1 MKNILSLDLGI
12 TSVGYSI
19 LKQLD
24 TDKYSLVDYGVSMF
38 DKPYDE
44 KNNSKKILHSE
55 VTSFKKLN
63 DLKKERKRNLA
74 LLFEEFGLGDKD
86 YFLYQEKQ
94 NVYKNKWHIRAKKAF
109 CERLKVEELFTI
121 LYSIAKRRGYK
132 SLETSDLLEELCKE
146 LEIPFEEDKKTKN
159 NEEKGKIKSALK
171 RVEELKERYP
181 QKTVAA
187 IIYEEELKNP
197 TPVFRNHDNYRYMI
211 RREDIND
218 EIKKIVLAQKEFGLF
233 DKDFDVD
240 KFIKRLIKTIDDQ
253 KESTNNKDLLANCEF
268 YKEHKVAHQYSL
280 ITDIFKMYQAV
291 SNITFNSKPE
301 IKITKEQIKLIADDF
316 FKKVRKGKKIDSIK
330 FKDVRKILNL
340 PDDIKIFN
348 KEDFSVKNGK
358 KQDNYIIKFHFV
370 NNLSKID
377 NTFILKAFE
386 KENPYEELK
395 EIFDTLGFEKS
406 PKIIYENLKNKID
419 NKTIVELIKNKT
431 GSSTRISSYAMV
443 KFIPY
448 FEQGYT
454 LDDIKKELGLI
465 RNEDYSKFQK
475 GIKYLS
481 VSQFENDDSLLINNH
496 PVKSIVSAALRVT
509 KHLHVKHGPF
519 DEIKVE
525 SARELSQNEETRK
538 AIDKANKELEKQ
550 IDNIMENEEYQE
562 IAQRY
567 GRNLRKYARKILM
580 WLEQDKLDIYTGKNI
595 GISEIFSNTVDID
608 HIVPQSLGGLSVK
621 HNLVLTHKDSN
632 LKKSNQ
638 LPINFVEDK
647 NAFENRVEHLF
658 RERKINWKKKV
669 NLLATTFDETFKDT
683 FESKELRATSYV
695 EALTA
700 QVLKRYYPFPNEKKQ
715 KDGSAV
721 RHIQGRAT
729 SNIRKL
735 LHVKTKVRDTN
746 IHHAVD
752 AILIGLTNQSWLQKL
767 SNTFRENFG
776 KIDDEARA
784 NIKKA
789 TPLIDGIEP
798 SELIGMIEKG
808 YNKFGKESVFYEDIW
823 GKTKTVYFWVSKK
836 PMVSKIHKD
845 TIYAKKEN
853 GIYTVREKIIDKFV
867 SLKVSSKTKVDEFY
881 KKFKKEILYK
891 MYLHEINQNDVIYKT
906 VQKRGDEIAEM
917 LKSFERLDAN
927 DKEALAEAK
936 DELNNLIHKP
946 LIDNNGNEIRR
957 VQFYQTNLT
966 GFEIRGGL
974 ATKAKTFIGFKAKL
988 KDGKFKYERIDMS
1001 NIQRIKKKKDTGF
1014 KVYKNDVVFFTY
1026 PDGSCKGGRIVS
1038 FLDEK
1043 NLVAFSNPRFPG
1055 SIAYQPE
1062 EFLTFFNGK
1071 PNSHKQHSIKKAIGI
1086 IKLNL
1091 DITGNIKSYRTIGSC
1106 ESEFLEFLKSIKS

>member
-1 MKNILSLDLGI
+1 
-12 TSVGYSI
+12 
-19 LKQLD
+19 
-24 TDKYSLVDYGVSMF
+24 
-38 DKPYDE
+38 
-44 KNNSKKILHSE
+44 
-55 VTSFKKLN
+55 
-63 DLKKERKRNLA
+63 
-74 LLFEEFGLGDKD
+74 
-86 YFLYQEKQ
+86 
-94 NVYKNKWHIRAKKAF
+94 
-109 CERLKVEELFTI
+109 
-121 LYSIAKRRGYK
+121 
-132 SLETSDLLEELCKE
+132 
-146 LEIPFEEDKKTKN
+146 
-159 NEEKGKIKSALK
+159 
-171 RVEELKERYP
+171 
-181 QKTVAA
+181 
-187 IIYEEELKNP
+187 
-197 TPVFRNHDNYRYMI
+197 
-211 RREDIND
+211 
-218 EIKKIVLAQKEFGLF
+218 
-233 DKDFDVD
+233 
-240 KFIKRLIKTIDDQ
+240 
-253 KESTNNKDLLANCEF
+253 
-268 YKEHKVAHQYSL
+268 
-280 ITDIFKMYQAV
+280 
-291 SNITFNSKPE
+291 
-301 IKITKEQIKLIADDF
+301 
-316 FKKVRKGKKIDSIK
+316 
-330 FKDVRKILNL
+330 
-340 PDDIKIFN
+340 
-348 KEDFSVKNGK
+348 
-358 KQDNYIIKFHFV
+358 
-370 NNLSKID
+370 
-377 NTFILKAFE
+377 
-386 KENPYEELK
+386 
-395 EIFDTLGFEKS
+395 
-406 PKIIYENLKNKID
+406 
-419 NKTIVELIKNKT
+419 
-431 GSSTRISSYAMV
+431 
-443 KFIPY
+443 
-448 FEQGYT
+448 
-454 LDDIKKELGLI
+454 
-465 RNEDYSKFQK
+465 
-475 GIKYLS
+475 
-481 VSQFENDDSLLINNH
+481 
-496 PVKSIVSAALRVT
+496 
-509 KHLHVKHGPF
+509 
-519 DEIKVE
+519 
-525 SARELSQNEETRK
+525 
-538 AIDKANKELEKQ
+538 
-550 IDNIMENEEYQE
+550 
-562 IAQRY
+562 
-567 GRNLRKYARKILM
+567 
-580 WLEQDKLDIYTGKNI
+580 
-595 GISEIFSNTVDID
+595 
-608 HIVPQSLGGLSVK
+608 
-621 HNLVLTHKDSN
+621 
-632 LKKSNQ
+632 
-638 LPINFVEDK
+638 
-647 NAFENRVEHLF
+647 
-658 RERKINWKKKV
+658 
-669 NLLATTFDETFKDT
+669 
-683 FESKELRATSYV
+683 
-695 EALTA
+695 
-700 QVLKRYYPFPNEKKQ
+700 
-715 KDGSAV
+715 V